1 VDLITGISGVTA
13 AFLFSTALVA
23 LALARAGAAAD
34 PPRSAP
40 PAPGRARVVFVSLLI
55 GLFVGLADV
64 LVAAGLPTIA
74 FLNVIA
80 GAAAIAI
87 LHGPWGTGQ
96 RELDEERWRR

>member
-1 VDLITGISGVTA
+1 MDLITGISGVTA

-23 LALARAGAAAD
+23 LALTRAGAAAD
-34 PPRSAP
+34 PP
-40 PAPGRARVVFVSLLI
+40 APGRTRVVFVSLLI

-96 RELDEERWRR
+96 RGPDEERWRR